1 MSVYFVDAN
10 SVTWFSFMLLFLF
23 YIRCFWRQKEQQI
36 CCGIVILRDRPADV
50 TDSVD
55 NSKLQVDNVSWRV

>member
-23 YIRCFWRQKEQQI
+23 YIRCFWRQKEQI
-36 CCGIVILRDRPADV
+36 CGIVILRDRPADV

-55 NSKLQVDNVSWRV
+55 NSKLQVGNVSWRD